1 MKKSIILL
9 LASVA
14 VCWGAA
20 AQNFAVVNSQ
30 KIYESMEDYAAAV
43 AQLDELATSY
53 QKNIDEA
60 FKKLEEMYN
69 NYMVAKDGLS
79 YEDQQSREQAIID
92 NETKITKYQQ
102 SVFGADGIIAKK
114 QEELITPFQEK
125 VENAMDNYA
134 KANGI
139 DILIDVATTSVP
151 YYSEKVDV
159 TDAIIKTIK

>member
-1 MKKSIILL
+1 
-9 LASVA
+9 
-14 VCWGAA
+14 
-20 AQNFAVVNSQ
+20 VVNSQ
-30 KIYESMEDYAAAV
+30 KIYESMDDYAAAV
-43 AQLDELATSY
+43 KELDELASSY

-102 SVFGADGIIAKK
+102 SVFGTDGIIAKK

-125 VENAMDNYA
+125 VEKAMDNFA
-134 KANGI
+134 QANGI

-151 YYSEKVDV
+151 YYSAKVDV

>member
-1 MKKSIILL
+1 
-9 LASVA
+9 
-14 VCWGAA
+14 
-20 AQNFAVVNSQ
+20 VVNSQ
-30 KIYESMEDYAAAV
+30 KIYESMDDYAAAV
-43 AQLDELATSY
+43 KELDELASSN

-125 VENAMDNYA
+125 VEKAMDSYA
-134 KANGI
+134 QANGI

-151 YYSEKVDV
+151 YYSAKVDV